1 VRKHVRALRFAH
13 NAEKGGRFA
22 TPPMA
27 FRVMAWPRLISLTE
41 KAPLLRKAQKWATRG
56 TLQRGM
62 NSSAR
67 TAESVTCVDQLE

>member
-1 VRKHVRALRFAH
+1 MH

-22 TPPMA
+22 TPPMP

-62 NSSAR
+62 NSSAER
-67 TAESVTCVDQLE
+67 LNQSLASTNWSGIVSS